1 MRKLQHSPI
10 TPRPFL
16 LLLTMAALL
25 SIPLLFFLLPA
36 SLPFPAA
43 AQSSA
48 ISLACRATRFDSSC
62 LDALSRSSDLPPSPS
77 SLDLLKAALLAP
89 LDALPSARSQA
100 ASILASS
107 TAARAS
113 AARNCIDHLALS
125 QRRLSDASNSLSEGR
140 TADARTWAGAALLYQ
155 YDCWSAL
162 KYVNSS
168 RRVADA
174 MAALL
179 DLTALTSNALSMI
192 AALQRFGHDVSLWA
206 PPQTERDG
214 YWGDAPASSALR
226 SGGGASSLISTF
238 PIDRPPNAT
247 VCKTGSCDY
256 RTVQE
261 AVDAAPDLASDRFVI
276 RIEAGVYEETVR
288 IPFEKTNLVC
298 IGDGMGVT
306 VVTSSLSVGQ
316 NQGVLTTY
324 DSATVAVFGDNF
336 AARDLTFENSAGVGA
351 HQAVAFR
358 CDSDRSVLES
368 VEFRGHQ
375 DTLYARSLRQ
385 LYRRCRIT
393 GTLDFIFGNSAAVFD
408 RCSIEVVPRAEG
420 LTKAGSNPVAAHG
433 RTDPAQATGFVF
445 NGCSI
450 NGSADY
456 LAAYK
461 RKPGAH
467 RAYLG
472 RPWKEYS
479 RTVYVNCYMGEVVMP
494 EGWLPWK
501 GDFALSTLFYGEY
514 GSWGPRASAATR
526 VNWSSQVPE
535 EHVGVYSLDNFIQG
549 NEWVPSEQE
558 FDEMNTGSVLC

>member
-1 MRKLQHSPI
+1 MKKLHR
-10 TPRPFL
+10 TPRPSFLLAVAMAALFSLTLLFL
-16 LLLTMAALL
+16 LLLP
-25 SIPLLFFLLPA
+25 S
-36 SLPFPAA
+36 SLPFPGA
-43 AQSSA
+43 AQPSA
-48 ISLACRATRFDSSC
+48 VRLACRATRFASSC
-62 LDALSRSSDLPPSPS
+62 LDALSLSSDLQSSPS
-77 SLDLLKAALLAP
+77 SLDLLRAALLAP
-89 LDALPSARSQA
+89 IDALPSVRSQA

-107 TAARAS
+107 SSTPARAN
-113 AARNCIDHLALS
+113 AARNCIGHLALS
-125 QRRLSDASNSLSEGR
+125 LRRLSDSSDALSAGR
-140 TADARTWAGAALLYQ
+140 ATDARAWTGAALHYQ

-168 RRVADA
+168 RRVSDA

-192 AALQRFGHDVSLWA
+192 AALQRYGPDLSLWA

-214 YWGDAPASSALR
+214 YWGDPPAGSALQSGSSAPAS
-226 SGGGASSLISTF
+226 IF
-238 PIDRPPNAT
+238 PTARPPNAT
-247 VCKTGSCDY
+247 VCKIGSCDY
-256 RTVQE
+256 QTVME
-261 AVDAAPDLASDRFVI
+261 AVDAAPDLGSDRFVI
-276 RIEAGVYEETVR
+276 HIKAGVYEETVR
-288 IPFEKTNLVC
+288 VPFEKTNLVFV
-298 IGDGMGVT
+298 GDGMGTT
-306 VVTSSLSVGQ
+306 VITSSRNVGQ
-316 NQGVLTTY
+316 NQGVVTTY
-324 DSATVAVFGDNF
+324 DSATVAVLGDGF
-336 AARDLTFENSAGVGA
+336 AARDLTFENSAGPGS

-375 DTLYARSLRQ
+375 DTLYAHSLRQ
-385 LYRRCRIT
+385 LYRRCRIS

-420 LTKAGSNPVAAHG
+420 PAKAGSNPVAAHG

-456 LAAYK
+456 LAAYR

-514 GSWGPRASAATR
+514 GSRGPGANPATR
-526 VNWSSQVPE
+526 VKWSFQIPE
-535 EHVGVYSLDNFIQG
+535 EHVALYSLENFIQG
-549 NEWVPSEQE
+549 NEWVPSEQ
-558 FDEMNTGSVLC
+558 